1 MTWSPGMPMII
12 RDRLISLGGWVDH
25 KGISVFNLYRPPTIR
40 LCDPTKASP
49 WLDHLS
55 RIYPDGADHIA
66 MWLAHRVQRPAEKL
80 NHALFLAGPQGIGKD
95 SILEPVKAAVG
106 PWNFAEVA
114 PHQLLGRFNGYL
126 KSVVLRV
133 SEAKDLGE
141 VDRFTFYDRTR
152 TLAASPPDV
161 LSVDEKNLR
170 EYYVPNVTAP
180 IITSNYRLD
189 GIYLP
194 QDDRR
199 HYVAW
204 SDSTKE
210 DFPTSYWNS
219 LWGWYDKGG
228 LSDVAAYLATLDISA
243 FDPKA
248 PPPKTQAFWD
258 IVMHNQPPEDA
269 ELADAIDLL
278 KHKDAI
284 TISDVATTA
293 TGSLAEWL
301 NDRKNRRAIPH
312 RMEQCGYVQ
321 VRNDTAK
328 SGLWVIN
335 GNRQVIY
342 AMKTIPAPARIAAA
356 RARMDRKQ

>member
-1 MTWSPGMPMII
+1 
-12 RDRLISLGGWVDH
+12 
-25 KGISVFNLYRPPTIR
+25 
-40 LCDPTKASP
+40 
-49 WLDHLS
+49 
-55 RIYPDGADHIA
+55 
-66 MWLAHRVQRPAEKL
+66 
-80 NHALFLAGPQGIGKD
+80 
-95 SILEPVKAAVG
+95 
-106 PWNFAEVA
+106 
-114 PHQLLGRFNGYL
+114 
-126 KSVVLRV
+126 
-133 SEAKDLGE
+133 
-141 VDRFTFYDRTR
+141 
-152 TLAASPPDV
+152 LAAAPPDV

-194 QDDRR
+194 EDDRR

-204 SDSTKE
+204 SDSVKE
-210 DFPTSYWNS
+210 DFTKSYWNA
-219 LWGWYDKGG
+219 LWGWYANGG
-228 LSDVAAYLATLDISA
+228 LGDVAAYLATRDIST

-293 TGSLAEWL
+293 AGSFAEWI

-312 RMEQCGYVQ
+312 RMERCGYLSVWN
-321 VRNDTAK
+321 RDAK
-328 SGLWVIN
+328 DGLWAVS
-335 GNRQVIY
+335 GKRQVIY
-342 AMKTIPAPARIAAA
+342 AKKELSPDKRLAAA
-356 RARMDRKQ
+356 KERSGRP